1 MREDEVITVT
11 VNGIVESID
20 TPKDVPLMWVLREEL
35 GLTGTKFGCGSQS
48 VVHVPF
54 TWMVGLEGLA

>member
-20 TPKDVPLMWVLREEL
+20 APKDVPLV
-35 GLTGTKFGCGSQS
+35 GCFGQD
-48 VVHVPF
+48 
-54 TWMVGLEGLA
+54 